1 MVCDPSRNSF
11 DIVVGPPPHLPGFQN
26 PLVVPDLPFP
36 DVNLPFGP
44 EDLLSLM
51 ERLFALLPTGI
62 RLDVNFDDFAKSAFD
77 AIANLL
83 NKLAPFL
90 AFYKFIQALL
100 NIILCIIDIF
110 CALMNPWATVKAVKR
125 LFKKCLPDFL
135 ALFPWLAL
143 ILMILALILLLIAL
157 IEYIIQ
163 RIIDYIKQLLANI
176 EVLRSAIQKHGEDDI
191 LKAVQKMSNLL
202 CLIEQLFAILL
213 AVAALFAIVRPLMDI
228 SGRSVCSKGGGGSS
242 DDGDLTIS
250 ACCSEDFCPDF
261 IADYSPDGPVSITG
275 KFIYQRQVNT
285 AIPAEFSFLT
295 TNSLTPLRP
304 SRYQFIDD
312 NSQGF
317 KFSDIITPSPAGFI
331 YWPEGESYDSNANIL
346 KVPYLLDMNLSVDPK
361 IFGNP
366 SDMLGERVFNI
377 RDIIIKV
384 KPTYNPYRWNNSF
397 DTSITTG
404 SVILGG
410 GTVWELDATA
420 PDGYRQYFING
431 TPATLESFIVR
442 EAISGVIPENDD
454 SIYFPNVSYN
464 LRYVYEVLIDRKLI
478 TLMCQPDLAIESAV
492 FNAEFSDLRS
502 VFMKVGELPNIG
514 TLNSNRTGGTGTIGE
529 LATALTALRA
539 GINEETAAAF
549 QESAIASLTN
559 LRDEC
564 TDFYCRGASAA
575 ADRFNS
581 DFEISPDLQ
590 FVGQEIGVTVRLKDK
605 SGTLLTS
612 GISSEIGN
620 CLAGIISATPSFGSI
635 TDFIYDG
642 DNNFIAALSSD
653 EPGTGEL
660 RAFINQEPISMVINR
675 ESAEHSAIIEKILTY
690 EFVDATSISQMYVG
704 IPGYDG
710 YGPVV
715 DGYVPVTVDN
725 QGNVVYGQVID
736 NTITFTDEQ
745 GNIITLPITSTRN
758 IPFDTNKKIRFTDKD
773 IATNK

>member
-11 DIVVGPPPHLPGFQN
+11 DIVVGPPPHLPGLQN
-26 PLVVPDLPFP
+26 PLVVPNIPFP

-62 RLDVNFDDFAKSAFD
+62 RLDVNFDDFAKSAWD

-157 IEYIIQ
+157 IKYIIA

-176 EVLRSAIQKHGEDDI
+176 IVLRDAIQKHGEDDI

-228 SGRSVCSKGGGGSS
+228 SGRSVCSKGGGG
-242 DDGDLTIS
+242 DDDLTIS

-261 IADYSPDGPVSITG
+261 IADYSPDGPTSNSG
-275 KFIYQRQVNT
+275 KFIYQRQIDT

-304 SRYQFIDD
+304 VRYQFIDD
-312 NSQGF
+312 NPQGF

-331 YWPEGESYDSNANIL
+331 YWPEGESYASDANIL
-346 KVPYLLDMNLSVDPK
+346 KVPYLLDMNINVDPK
-361 IFGNP
+361 FFGNP
-366 SDMLGERVFNI
+366 SDTAGSRSFNI
-377 RDIIIKV
+377 RDIIVKA
-384 KPTYNPYRWNNSF
+384 KPTYFPYRWDNNF
-397 DTSITTG
+397 DTTVISGSIM
-404 SVILGG
+404 IGG
-410 GTVWELDATA
+410 GTVWEIDETAT
-420 PDGYRQYFING
+420 DGYRQYFING
-431 TPATLESFIVR
+431 LPATLDSFITQTPL
-442 EAISGVIPENDD
+442 SGVIPPTDD
-454 SIYFPNVSYN
+454 SVYFTNVSYN
-464 LRYVYEVLIDRKLI
+464 FRYVYEVLIDRKLI

-502 VFMKVGELPNIG
+502 VFTKVGELPNIG
-514 TLNSNRTGGTGTIGE
+514 TLNSDRTGGTGTLGE
-529 LATALTALRA
+529 LAAALTTLRA

-549 QESAIASLTN
+549 QDAAVSSLN
-559 LRDEC
+559 GLRDEC
-564 TDFYCRGASAA
+564 SDFYCRAASVA

-590 FVGQEIGVTVRLKDK
+590 FVGQDIGVTVRLKDK

-612 GISSEIGN
+612 GISAEIGN
-620 CLAGIISATPSFGSI
+620 CLAGIITATPTFGSI
-635 TDFIYDG
+635 TDFVYDG
-642 DNNFIAALSSD
+642 YNNFIAALSSD
-653 EPGTGEL
+653 TAGSGEL
-660 RAFINQEPISMVINR
+660 RAYINQEPISTVINR
-675 ESAEHSAIIEKILTY
+675 NSTEHSAIIEKVLTY
-690 EFVDATSISQMYVG
+690 EFVDATSISQTYVG
-704 IPGYDG
+704 ISGYDG

-715 DGYVPVTVDN
+715 DGYVPVGVDD
-725 QGNVVYGQVID
+725 QGNPVYGQVID
-736 NTITFTDEQ
+736 NAIRYTDEQ
-745 GNIITLPITSTRN
+745 GNTVAIPITSTRTV
-758 IPFDTNKKIRFTDKD
+758 PFDANKKIRFTDHD